1 MRDRPID
8 RAPSF
13 DLIVIGS
20 GMAGSVVAGRCA
32 EAGLRVLVLEKG
44 DHPRWQGRKK
54 GMLARVLSTYDD
66 GAGERW
72 PTAVLVRKQEGQR
85 YRESKAAVGIGPGG
99 SARLYGAALGRAA
112 RIDFERDF
120 QPPQWPEP
128 YLDGAALTNAWPV
141 AYDEFLPA
149 YREAE
154 RLLAPVGTRDPL
166 DPDDDAL
173 LGAPPRISPAHEA
186 LVARLA
192 DNGRH
197 PFRMHVGIAYKPGCS
212 ECQGNTCPRDCKA
225 HGFNRVLEPAM
236 AKAAPVTLETTATV
250 HAIERGADRR
260 WTVRGENAAGEPVA
274 FQACK
279 VVLAAGALNTP
290 RLLEASAAIWD
301 GAVPPL
307 VGRGLMFHTN
317 DMFAVENP
325 EGLLFHGP
333 RKVLAFRDHYLDGD
347 LPLAECQSLGMVASP
362 ALIAVHLYRAV
373 QQRGLGLGVFGK
385 LAMRPI
391 GQIGYRIYEGS
402 EMFAAPLQD
411 LPYADNRVT
420 TVLDAEGHER
430 IAITYQ
436 PRKELV
442 ARVKRL
448 RQLVSEAFAP
458 LKVRFPTAI
467 GQPNYGHPMGTCRMG
482 SAPDHS
488 VVDARGQVW
497 DQPGLYVADASV
509 FPSSLGINPA
519 LTVAAHAIRV
529 AEALVAGA
537 GARGQRAPLDT
548 SARQDTSPAG
558 SAAAS
563 AAAL

>member
-8 RAPSF
+8 RTPSF
-13 DLIVIGS
+13 DVIVIGC

-54 GMLARVLSTYDD
+54 GMIARVLSTYDD

-72 PTAVLVRKQEGQR
+72 PTAVLVRRHEGQK
-85 YRESKAAVGIGPGG
+85 YRASKAAVGIGPGG

-112 RIDFERDF
+112 RADFERDF

-128 YLDGAALTNAWPV
+128 YRDAAALVNAWPV
-141 AYDEFLPA
+141 PYDDFLTA

-173 LGAPPRISPAHEA
+173 LGTPPRISPAHEA
-186 LVARLA
+186 LVERLA
-192 DNGRH
+192 SNGRH

-236 AKAAPVTLETTATV
+236 AKAASVTLETTATV
-250 HAIERGADRR
+250 RTIERAGDGT
-260 WTVRGENAAGEPVA
+260 WTVRGENAFGEATVFHAG
-274 FQACK
+274 K

-290 RLLEASAAIWD
+290 RMLEASAAIWD
-301 GAVPPL
+301 GAVPSL

-325 EGLLFHGP
+325 EGLSFHGP

-362 ALIAVHLYRAV
+362 ALIAVHLYRAA
-373 QQRGLGLGVFGK
+373 QQRGLGLGAFGK
-385 LAMRPI
+385 LVMRPI

-402 EMFAAPLQD
+402 EMFAAPVQD
-411 LPYADNRVT
+411 LPYAENRVT
-420 TVLDAEGHER
+420 TVRDDEGRER
-430 IAITYQ
+430 IAITYR

-442 ARVKRL
+442 ARVRRL

-458 LKVRFPTAI
+458 LKVRFPTAV

-482 SAPDHS
+482 STPDHS

-497 DQPGLYVADASV
+497 DCPGLYVADASV

-529 AEALVAGA
+529 AEALVADA
-537 GARGQRAPLDT
+537 GARSGRAPLDT
-548 SARQDTSPAG
+548 WARQDTSPQG
-558 SAAAS
+558 AAAANT
-563 AAAL
+563 AAS